1 MSDEEQRP
9 LNYAGF
15 WIRFVAII
23 IDGLLL
29 NFITFILIV
38 PILGLIGFASFG
50 LSELTEMEPEEMGLA
65 VVALL
70 APLSIANIILYWLY
84 FALQQS
90 STWQATIGK
99 RAVGIMVTDL
109 NGERLTFTTASV
121 RYLGRVISNMTMLIG
136 YIIAGFTQKKQAL
149 HDMIAGTYVVY
160 KN

>member
-1 MSDEEQRP
+1 MSEEQKP

-15 WIRFVAII
+15 WIRFVAFI
-23 IDGLLL
+23 IDWLLL
-29 NFITFILIV
+29 NFLTFILIV
-38 PILGLIGFASFG
+38 PILGMIGFATFG
-50 LSELTEMEPEEMGLA
+50 IAEITNMEPEELGLA
-65 VVALL
+65 ILAVA
-70 APLSIANIILYWLY
+70 APLSIANIIMYWLY

-90 STWQATIGK
+90 SSWQATIGK
-99 RAVGIMVTDL
+99 RAVGVIVTDL

-160 KN
+160 KE